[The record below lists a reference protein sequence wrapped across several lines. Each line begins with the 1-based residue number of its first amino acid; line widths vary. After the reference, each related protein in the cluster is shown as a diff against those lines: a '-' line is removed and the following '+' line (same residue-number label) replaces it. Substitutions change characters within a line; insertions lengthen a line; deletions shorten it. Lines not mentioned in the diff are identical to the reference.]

1 MAYFN
6 EYQFAAALYCDGFI
20 SLHMFTREHQP
31 VIDELRAECLDNR
44 VIVLC

>member
-6 EYQFAAALYCDGFI
+6 EYQFAAELYCDGVI

-31 VIDELRAECLDNR
+31 VVEELGAEYLDNR